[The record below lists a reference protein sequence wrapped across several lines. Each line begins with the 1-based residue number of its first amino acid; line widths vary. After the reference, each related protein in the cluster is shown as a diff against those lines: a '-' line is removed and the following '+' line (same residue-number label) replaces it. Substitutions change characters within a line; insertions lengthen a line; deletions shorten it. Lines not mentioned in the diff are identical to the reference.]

1 MNKSMDRNELNK
13 LSNKII
19 GISIEIHKKIG
30 PGFAEKIYQRILE
43 IELQKHGFI
52 VEREKRIFVM
62 WDNEQMGYQIVDFLI
77 DNEIILEIKVTSE
90 LNTLHQAQLLSYLK
104 AANKK
109 LGLLLNFGEGILI
122 PKRVVNN
129 F

>member
-1 MNKSMDRNELNK
+1 MNREELNQ
-13 LSNKII
+13 LSKKII
-19 GISIEIHKKIG
+19 GIAIDIHKIIG

-43 IELQKHGFI
+43 IELKKEGLQ
-52 VEREKRIFVM
+52 VERERRIIIK
-62 WDNEQMGYQIVDFLI
+62 WQNEKIGYQIIDFLI
-77 DNEIILEIKVTSE
+77 ENQIILEIKVTSE
-90 LNTLHQAQLLSYLK
+90 LNKLHQAQILSYLK
-104 AANKK
+104 AADKK